1 MPFVVSKRALAACDI
16 KVAVHGEN
24 GAPVEID
31 FIAQYKR
38 SPLDQINAL
47 HDAMTNA
54 YRERLGQPLLPVG
67 KGQKA
72 AEKWE
77 YTSDVEFIKDRM
89 TGWLGV
95 RDGQGDAVP
104 FSAKA
109 LDQVLKDWP
118 ELVAP
123 LFQGFW
129 RAHQQVRE
137 KNS

>member
-67 KGQKA
+67 KGRRRLRSGNTPR
-72 AEKWE
+72 
-77 YTSDVEFIKDRM
+77 TSNSSR
-89 TGWLGV
+89 TG
-95 RDGQGDAVP
+95 
-104 FSAKA
+104 
-109 LDQVLKDWP
+109 
-118 ELVAP
+118 
-123 LFQGFW
+123 
-129 RAHQQVRE
+129 
-137 KNS
+137 